1 MSNSRNLFILYSSSN
16 LPCCVLSYLTCWVE
30 FMVNHLVLSSVWW
43 WSSWIDPLR
52 WVWEGPSQQQC
63 CISSSLNSC
72 WLWGEDDADCG
83 EGGLP
88 MKTTTE
94 SGWEF
99 ESFPENI
106 YVWSALMECPKIM
119 FNVLNWR
126 QNLQSISNWKLLKC
140 SEQGKLWNQESA
152 EVVGFGLPLICTRQ
166 RRPRLPTTP
175 CLLTESEQ
183 SSPPCRHN
191 FIRNTRRH

>member
-1 MSNSRNLFILYSSSN
+1 MIQLDWPLE
-16 LPCCVLSYLTCWVE
+16 V
-30 FMVNHLVLSSVWW
+30 SVGR
-43 WSSWIDPLR
+43 SIAAAMLHFLLN
-52 WVWEGPSQQQC
+52 
-63 CISSSLNSC
+63 LNSC

-83 EGGLP
+83 VGGLP

-140 SEQGKLWNQESA
+140 SEQWKLWNQESA
-152 EVVGFGLPLICTRQ
+152 EVVAFGLPLICTTDSPLHPLICTRQ
-166 RRPRLPTTP
+166 RLPWLHTLP
-175 CLLTESEQ
+175 LLTESERF
-183 SSPPCRHN
+183 SPPCRHT
-191 FIRNTRRH
+191 FIRNTRRERGWAIH